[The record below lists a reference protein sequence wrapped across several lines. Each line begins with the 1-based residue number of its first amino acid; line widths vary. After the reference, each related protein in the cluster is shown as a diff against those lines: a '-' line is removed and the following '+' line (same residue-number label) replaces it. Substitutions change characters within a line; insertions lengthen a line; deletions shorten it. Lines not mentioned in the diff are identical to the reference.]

1 MENNNSD
8 KLTSFITGILVGGI
22 LGSTLTFLFTPV
34 TGKRLR
40 RNIAHKTEDLLE
52 DATDV
57 YESSKDR
64 VRDTLK
70 ESKKKADEFI
80 SEGKKKVDT
89 MIDEA
94 KN

>member
-8 KLTSFITGILVGGI
+8 KLTSFITGILLGGI

-34 TGKRLR
+34 SGKRLR
-40 RNIAHKTEDLLE
+40 RNIANKTEDLIE
-52 DATDV
+52 DAADAI
-57 YESSKDR
+57 ESSRDR

-70 ESKKKADEFI
+70 ESRKKADELI
-80 SEGKKKVDT
+80 SEGKKKVDSLL
-89 MIDEA
+89 DEA